1 MSSRNVVVPSYLST
15 ILVSDYSLVQ
25 ISRKYT
31 ASSFP
36 LVILKNKWFKEKD
49 LYEILNYYKIDPH
62 KINSLVLIEKNKMYI
77 KSTAALRLT
86 KYLKGAYPIAFV
98 FIIIPAV
105 IRNFVYDYIAQNRYK
120 WYGKLDSCII
130 PDGELAKRFL

>member
-1 MSSRNVVVPSYLST
+1 MNNNFKNKT
-15 ILVSDYSLVQ
+15 ILLFDGYCNLCQSSVQ
-25 ISRKYT
+25 
-31 ASSFP
+31 F
-36 LVILKNKWFKEKD
+36 ILKHEKNPEIYFTS
-49 LYEILNYYKIDPH
+49 LQSNSGIEILNYYKIDSN

-86 KYLKGAYPIAFV
+86 KYLKGLYPIAFA
-98 FIIIPAV
+98 FMIIPAV

-130 PDGELAKRFL
+130 PDGELEKRFL